1 MRLQD
6 IFRGGDMEVLVDR
19 GAGIDVHK
27 DSVTICVM
35 TTEGRKV
42 GKTLMKFTTF
52 HDDLEAMRDWLLE
65 MKVTHVAMES
75 TGEYWKPVYEM
86 LEGLFELIVA
96 NAQHVKNVPGRKTDP
111 QDAEWLARLLRHGLL
126 QASFVPP
133 APIRDLR
140 DLTRLRRKT
149 IEMGARVENR
159 AQKVLE
165 AAGIKLGSVVTDVFG
180 VTGRAILGK
189 LAAHETDPAVLA
201 ELAKGSL
208 KSKKPQIIRA
218 LQGSFTLHD
227 ASLLKHQLILHE
239 QLQERRTAIES
250 QLADEVKPYEI
261 LISRLDEIPG
271 INRDAAIEIL
281 GEIGTDMGPWATD
294 RRFAAWAGLCPG
306 NHESAGKRKNIGVRK
321 GNPFLKS
328 ILVQAATAAVKT
340 KGTYY
345 QAKFLRL
352 SKRRGYKRAIVAIA
366 HRMLIAIYH
375 MIKEDKPYRELGA
388 AIFDQRSAELKTKS
402 LVTQL
407 EKLGYAVELRTV

>member
-1 MRLQD
+1 
-6 IFRGGDMEVLVDR
+6 MEVLVDR

-42 GKTLMKFTTF
+42 VKTLMKFTTF

-189 LAAHETDPAVLA
+189 LAAHKTDPAVLA

-239 QLQERRTAIES
+239 QLRERRTAIES
-250 QLADEVKPYEI
+250 QLADEVKPYEP
-261 LISRLDEIPG
+261 LISRLDEMPG

-281 GEIGTDMGPWATD
+281 GEIGPDMGPWAAD
-294 RRFAAWAGLCPG
+294 RRIAAWAGLCPG

-352 SKRRGYKRAIVAIA
+352 SKRRGYKRAIIAIA

-375 MIKEDKPYRELGA
+375 MIRNDKPYQELGA
-388 AIFDQRSAELKTKS
+388 AIFDQRSAESKKQS
-402 LVTQL
+402 LVKQL
-407 EKLGYAVELRTV
+407 ENLGYAVELRTT

>member
-1 MRLQD
+1 
-6 IFRGGDMEVLVDR
+6 MEVLVER

-27 DSVTICVM
+27 DSVTVCVM
-35 TTEGRKV
+35 TTEGRKIV
-42 GKTLMKFTTF
+42 KTLMKFTTF

-65 MKVTHVAMES
+65 MGVTHAAMEA

-86 LEGLFELIVA
+86 LEGSVELIVA

-149 IEMGARVENR
+149 IQMGGHVENR

-165 AAGIKLGSVVTDVFG
+165 ASGIKLGSVVTDVFG
-180 VTGRAILGK
+180 MTGRAILGK
-189 LAAHETDPAVLA
+189 LADNETDPKILA
-201 ELAKGSL
+201 DLAKGSL
-208 KSKKPQIIRA
+208 KNKKPQIIRA
-218 LQGSFTLHD
+218 LQGTFTVHD
-227 ASLLKHQLILHE
+227 AALLKHQLIVHE
-239 QLQERRTAIES
+239 QLQKRREAIES
-250 QLADEVKPYEI
+250 QLAKEAKPYET

-281 GEIGTDMGPWATD
+281 GEIGTDMSPWATD

-306 NHESAGKRKNIGVRK
+306 NHESAGKRKNVGVRK

-366 HRMLIAIYH
+366 HKILVAIYH
-375 MIKEDKPYRELGA
+375 MIRDDKPYRELGA
-388 AIFDQRSAELKTKS
+388 AILDQRSAESKKNS
-402 LVTQL
+402 LIKQL
-407 EKLGYAVELRTV
+407 QSLGYAVDLRTA

>member
-1 MRLQD
+1 
-6 IFRGGDMEVLVDR
+6 MEVLVER

-27 DSVTICVM
+27 DSVTVCVM

-42 GKTLMKFTTF
+42 VKTLMKFTTF

-65 MKVTHVAMES
+65 MEVTHAAMEA

-86 LEGLFELIVA
+86 LEGSVELLVA

-149 IEMGARVENR
+149 IDMGGRVENR

-165 AAGIKLGSVVTDVFG
+165 ASGIKLGSVLTDVFG
-180 VTGRAILGK
+180 VTGRAILEK
-189 LAAHETDPAVLA
+189 LADNKTDPAVLA
-201 ELAKGSL
+201 ELARGSL
-208 KSKKPQIIRA
+208 KHKKPQIVRA
-218 LQGSFTLHD
+218 LQGTFTPHD
-227 ASLLKHQLILHE
+227 AALLKHQLIVHE
-239 QLQERRTAIES
+239 QLKQRRAAIEL
-250 QLADEVKPYEI
+250 QLAAEVQPYET

-281 GEIGTDMGPWATD
+281 GEIGTDMSPWANH

-306 NHESAGKRKNIGVRK
+306 NHESAGKRKNVGVRK

-366 HRMLIAIYH
+366 HKMLVAIYH
-375 MIKEDKPYRELGA
+375 MIRNDKPYHELGA
-388 AIFDQRSAELKTKS
+388 AIFDQRSAESKKNA
-402 LVTQL
+402 LVRQL
-407 EKLGYAVELRTV
+407 QSLGYAVDLRTA